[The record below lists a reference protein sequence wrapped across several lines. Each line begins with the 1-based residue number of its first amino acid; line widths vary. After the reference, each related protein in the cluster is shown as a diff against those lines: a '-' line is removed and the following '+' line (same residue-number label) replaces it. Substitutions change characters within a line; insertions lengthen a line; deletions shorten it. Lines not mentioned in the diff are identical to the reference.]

1 MNFVTK
7 LSQFAEKTF
16 ALWVIVFGFLA
27 FMIPSGFIWIG
38 PFISILLGIIMFG
51 MGMTLTL
58 GDFKEIGKQPISVI
72 IGVVL
77 QFTVMPL
84 IAYGL
89 AKGLS
94 LPPEIA
100 VGVILVGAR
109 SEERR
114 VGKEGGWW
122 CHEESVMVENASEK

>member
-1 MNFVTK
+1 MNFVTT

-27 FMIPSGFIWIG
+27 FMISSGFIWIE
-38 PFISILLGIIMFG
+38 PFISILLGIIMFSI
-51 MGMTLTL
+51 GMTLTL
-58 GDFKEIGKQPISVI
+58 GDIKEIGKQPISMI

-89 AKGLS
+89 AKSLS
-94 LPPEIA
+94 LPPKFE
-100 VGVILVGAR
+100 VGVFLVG
-109 SEERR
+109 SYI
-114 VGKEGGWW
+114 
-122 CHEESVMVENASEK
+122 